1 MTLQITKNSKVYLE
15 INEHHHNKELDL
27 ERSVEIYVKNNT
39 HPVMIYKEEI
49 DSDEIVQNI
58 WREIAFGLFK
68 DNPIEAM
75 IIYLTKVNKF
85 NLLLAK
91 FFVEI
96 QMKFIEKEKGVP
108 LETLKTFMADD
119 LQFRNFYKFI
129 DNMIDSNNLKEEKH
143 FTIFDKVNLD
153 NCVLN
158 KHGYDTLLMLP
169 REEDWKKSSDLKDSF
184 SDFKSNYLGLIQD
197 LMSCQYDRINLL
209 KEAVVNYKDFQNL
222 IHQLIIVYKV

>member
-1 MTLQITKNSKVYLE
+1 
-15 INEHHHNKELDL
+15 
-27 ERSVEIYVKNNT
+27 
-39 HPVMIYKEEI
+39 
-49 DSDEIVQNI
+49 
-58 WREIAFGLFK
+58 
-68 DNPIEAM
+68 
-75 IIYLTKVNKF
+75 
-85 NLLLAK
+85 
-91 FFVEI
+91 
-96 QMKFIEKEKGVP
+96 
-108 LETLKTFMADD
+108 MADD

-209 KEAVVNYKDFQNL
+209 KEAVVNYKRFSEFNSSAYHCLQG
-222 IHQLIIVYKV
+222 IIGNKIKQIQDKLDIKLHSKVWCLKYQKRRKSAFL

>member
-68 DNPIEAM
+68 DNPIEVM

-96 QMKFIEKEKGVP
+96 QMKFIEKERGS
-108 LETLKTFMADD
+108 T
-119 LQFRNFYKFI
+119 FRN
-129 DNMIDSNNLKEEKH
+129 S
-143 FTIFDKVNLD
+143 
-153 NCVLN
+153 
-158 KHGYDTLLMLP
+158 
-169 REEDWKKSSDLKDSF
+169 
-184 SDFKSNYLGLIQD
+184 
-197 LMSCQYDRINLL
+197 
-209 KEAVVNYKDFQNL
+209 KDF
-222 IHQLIIVYKV
+222 YGR